1 MCHKFLVKNNPGVR
15 LELSFE
21 PNVLFKAA
29 SMTCYFNFISA
40 IVCYDIHIAF
50 YIFVTLVLSKR

>member
-1 MCHKFLVKNNPGVR
+1 MCHEFLVKNDPGVR

-29 SMTCYFNFISA
+29 I
-40 IVCYDIHIAF
+40 
-50 YIFVTLVLSKR
+50 